1 MNVFRKSV
9 AVVATVAALS
19 LGTAGIASAQDGTTT
34 TGSASGSA
42 SGSAEFLANNPEIAL
57 ALAAALFP
65 YLLDMVDSGN

>member
-19 LGTAGIASAQDGTTT
+19 LGTVGIASAEDGTTT

-42 SGSAEFLANNPEIAL
+42 SGSAEFLANNPEAL
-57 ALAAALFP
+57 AILVAALLP
-65 YLLDMVDSGN
+65 LLASQVGGEG